1 MAREQEA
8 KRSLSSR
15 PMRVAACQDAV
26 VASEFDDLVDEAANA
41 PIEGWDFGWLE
52 GRATEERPSWGYARL
67 VAERVTTAASLLDL
81 ETGGGELLASV
92 PHLPPCTVATEAWG
106 PNVSRATAR
115 LQPRHVSVVAADGE
129 NLPFREGSYELVIS
143 RHPVAT
149 CWEEVARVL
158 TPGGRYLSQQV
169 GPRSMVELTEVFLG
183 PQHLPPRREPEQA
196 ALRAGAAGLSVLD
209 LRKARLRAT
218 FLDVGAVVYFLRLV
232 IWIVPDF
239 TVTRYRRRLLALH
252 HQIQASGPFVAHATR
267 FLIEAM
273 KPG

>member
-1 MAREQEA
+1 M
-8 KRSLSSR
+8 
-15 PMRVAACQDAV
+15 VAP
-26 VASEFDDLVDEAANA
+26 EFDDLVDEAANA

-67 VAERVTTAASLLDL
+67 VAERAATAASLIDL
-81 ETGGGELLASV
+81 ETGGGEFLAGV
-92 PHLPPCTVATEAWG
+92 PHLPRCTVATEAWG
-106 PNVSRATAR
+106 PNVDRAAAR
-115 LQPRHVSVVAADGE
+115 LHPRQASVVAADEE
-129 NLPFREGSYELVIS
+129 NLPFREGSFELVIS

-169 GPRSMVELTEVFLG
+169 GPRSMVELTELFLG
-183 PQHLPPRREPEQA
+183 PQRAPPRREPEQA
-196 ALRAGAAGLSVLD
+196 VVRAGAAGLSVVD

-239 TVTRYRRRLLALH
+239 TVTRYRHRLLELH
-252 HQIQASGPFVAHATR
+252 RQIQARGPFVAYATR
-267 FLIEAM
+267 FLIEAT